1 MMALRV
7 PATLTWEPSYV
18 AASVV
23 FGISMAAVAVAVG
36 LHSPS
41 IKSHLAG
48 GGLLALAIAG
58 LHFLGMSALRVV
70 PDPLVEM
77 PREVMA
83 PDLLAVVVTAVVL
96 LIITV
101 GLAGSNL
108 DSRLAQ
114 RAEDEAK
121 RLRRYILELEDT
133 KRALEARTVEV
144 TAALEKVEAS
154 SQAKSRF
161 LSAMSHELRTPL
173 NAIIGFAEVQ
183 AKELHGPVGDPR
195 YVEYA
200 NHICES
206 GHNLLKVINDILDY
220 ANLLSDG
227 IGLCREELSLAKLVA
242 DSVHS
247 MRAEAER
254 IGIRLVVN
262 AAPDVPV
269 VSLDPFRMR
278 QVLRSL
284 LSNAVKFTSSGGQV
298 TATIRP
304 VSDGC
309 MIIVEDTGIGIAT
322 EDMPKALAVFGQVD
336 GNLSRKY
343 EGCGLGLPLAKLLVE
358 RHGGTFAI
366 ESVVGKGTRITITLP
381 VDPAVEHPSIAA

>member
-1 MMALRV
+1 LRV
-7 PATLTWEPSYV
+7 PASLIWDPSYV
-18 AASVV
+18 TVSVV
-23 FGISMAAVAVAVG
+23 FGIVFAAVAVVVA
-36 LHSPS
+36 LHSS
-41 IKSHLAG
+41 SFRSHLAG

-70 PDPLVEM
+70 PDPRVTLTG
-77 PREVMA
+77 EVM
-83 PDLLAVVVTAVVL
+83 PPELLAVVVAAVVL

-108 DSRLAQ
+108 DFRLTQ

-121 RLRRYILELEDT
+121 RLRRYVVELEDT
-133 KRALEARTVEV
+133 KRALEARTAEV

-161 LSAMSHELRTPL
+161 MAAMSHELRTPL

-183 AKELHGPVGDPR
+183 AKELHGPAGDRR

-200 NHICES
+200 HHICES

-227 IGLCREELSLAKLVA
+227 IGLCREKVSPAKLVV
-242 DSVHS
+242 DSARF
-247 MRAEAER
+247 MRAEAGR
-254 IGIRLVVN
+254 SGIRLVVN
-262 AAPDVPV
+262 ASPDLPV
-269 VSLDPFRMR
+269 LSLDPFRMR

-284 LSNAVKFTSSGGQV
+284 LSNAVKFTPSGGQV
-298 TATIRP
+298 TVTARP
-304 VSDGC
+304 APDGC
-309 MIIVEDTGIGIAT
+309 MIAVEDTGIGIT
-322 EDMPKALAVFGQVD
+322 EEDMPKALAVFGQVD
-336 GNLSRKY
+336 SDLSRKY

-358 RHGGTFAI
+358 RHGGTLAI
-366 ESVVGKGTRITITLP
+366 ESAVGEGTRVTLTLP
-381 VDPAVEHPSIAA
+381 AALAAAHPSIAA